1 MPRSRR
7 SPLVASFWIAA
18 LACSP
23 CWNGPLAQA
32 ADAPAPA
39 ATAAPDLLA
48 HLQPPDGKWLRDAEG
63 NEYFGMKVPQPE
75 GSYEWVDAAKTRAR
89 TRHGVELEVL
99 DHDADTLTI
108 KIYRTDDEPLPAPRG
123 PTPADLER
131 VAGTYVADA
140 TAGKGVQL
148 TPVEAGLPQRGQWR
162 NGFALADVD
171 GDGHLDIT
179 FAPPRKSRRP
189 PVVIRGDGKGAWTVW
204 QEARFPA
211 LPFDYGDA
219 AVGDLNGD
227 GKADVV
233 LASHLRGIVATVGDG
248 KGGFTEWSK
257 GIEFSLPGSPDQKPA
272 FTSRAIELADWNRDG
287 RVDVVAVGEGPQLM
301 AAGKRTAV
309 DRGSRGITV
318 YLNGGDG
325 SWQKRTQ
332 LGSGS
337 FGNTLAVADVNG
349 DGLLDIVAGSERR
362 GFRGIL
368 NLGQPD
374 GSWRET
380 EVAELRPDAITRAV
394 AVADFDGDGKNDLA
408 VGYVSAELGVERR
421 GIDVLLARD
430 GRWQRRTL
438 LAEDGRGGINAVATG
453 DLDGDGRADVAALD
467 DTGALHVFR
476 GDGGGGFRR
485 EPLAAPALAE
495 RCAGYGLRLGG
506 VAGGRGDDV
515 VASFA
520 DEDDALLG
528 GGPVCRSQGS
538 IHAWRTSFD

>member
-1 MPRSRR
+1 MHRIRGSLVAACFTLFLGAPCRSVVAAAAPPP
-7 SPLVASFWIAA
+7 SPAPTAEADPLAPLV
-18 LACSP
+18 
-23 CWNGPLAQA
+23 
-32 ADAPAPA
+32 
-39 ATAAPDLLA
+39 
-48 HLQPPDGKWLRDAEG
+48 PPDGRWLRDG
-63 NEYFGMKVPQPE
+63 DGQEYFGMKVPQPP

-89 TRHGVELEVL
+89 TRHGVEVEVL

-108 KIYRTDDEPLPAPRG
+108 KVYRTDDEQPPAPRG
-123 PTPADLER
+123 PSPADLER
-131 VAGTYVADA
+131 AARSYAPDA
-140 TAGKGVQL
+140 TTGKGAQL

-189 PVVIRGDGKGAWTVW
+189 PLVFRGDGKGAWTVW
-204 QEARFPA
+204 EQARFPA

-257 GIEFSLPGSPDQKPA
+257 GIEFALPGTPDAKPA
-272 FTSRAIELADWNRDG
+272 FTSRAIALADWNRDG
-287 RVDVVAVGEGPQLM
+287 RLDVIAVGEGPQLM
-301 AAGKRTAV
+301 AAGKRTEV

-318 YLNGGDG
+318 YTNGGDG
-325 SWQKRTQ
+325 SWQKRTAH
-332 LGSGS
+332 GSGS

-368 NLGQPD
+368 NLGKPD
-374 GSWRET
+374 GSWQET
-380 EVAELRPDAITRAV
+380 EIAALRPDAITRAV

-408 VGYVSAELGVERR
+408 VGYVSAELGVDRR
-421 GIDVLLARD
+421 GVDVLLARD
-430 GRWQRRTL
+430 GSWRRRTL
-438 LAEDGRGGINAVATG
+438 LAEEGRDGINALAAG
-453 DLDGDGRADVAALD
+453 DLDGDRHTDLAAID
-467 DTGALHVFR
+467 EAGTLHLFR
-476 GDGGGGFRR
+476 GDGAGGFRR
-485 EPLAAPALAE
+485 EPLASPALAE
-495 RCAGYGLRLGG
+495 QCAGYGLQLGK
-506 VAGGRGDDV
+506 VSGGDRDDV

-520 DEDDALLG
+520 DEDGNLLSG
-528 GGPVCRSQGS
+528 ETSCRSQGS
-538 IHAWRTSFD
+538 VRAWRTTFD